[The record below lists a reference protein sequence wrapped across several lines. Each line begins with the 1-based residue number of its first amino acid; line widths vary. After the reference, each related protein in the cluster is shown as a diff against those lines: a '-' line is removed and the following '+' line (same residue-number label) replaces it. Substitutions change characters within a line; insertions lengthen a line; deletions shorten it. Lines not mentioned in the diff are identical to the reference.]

1 MPITPPRLK
10 EYDARFGT
18 NSHKDKMCFT
28 ANDVSVVLEVVGVPQ
43 SQFVFLHSSSL
54 SSCLSLNPALYL
66 PCNTDCHIS
75 EILIDTTI
83 KVKDYGM
90 CNIAFTMSCQC
101 TIALHEFTRYN
112 P

>member
-1 MPITPPRLK
+1 MPKPYPISIPTL
-10 EYDARFGT
+10 
-18 NSHKDKMCFT
+18 
-28 ANDVSVVLEVVGVPQ
+28 L
-43 SQFVFLHSSSL
+43 
-54 SSCLSLNPALYL
+54 
-66 PCNTDCHIS
+66 TDCHIS

>member
-1 MPITPPRLK
+1 MPITPPRLR

-54 SSCLSLNPALYL
+54 FSCLSLLAEAALY
-66 PCNTDCHIS
+66 DAVSDVVESRVH
-75 EILIDTTI
+75 
-83 KVKDYGM
+83 
-90 CNIAFTMSCQC
+90 
-101 TIALHEFTRYN
+101 
-112 P
+112 